1 MNTFQAKSEFGNPDR
16 EPEENI
22 GVRLCIE
29 AALGRNIDNTGT

>member
-1 MNTFQAKSEFGNPDR
+1 MTPSRRNQNSETR
-16 EPEENI
+16 IASPEENI